1 VLVECRKRDHIM
13 VKTVNGGQ
21 ASDLTFL
28 GFDQAMTR
36 NFNGWRRYSA
46 PKLVTSLEEGDVLVD
61 GNVNPVLRIVKKKSS
76 VGMDVMFPGCWRE
89 IYSDGRLGCRDILSR
104 LFNIER
110 AHLPAMAS
118 FFAEINDLELLPS
131 KAAAGDYG
139 ELEALRDV
147 VVGVTS
153 CPDDEKCNTNPSEI
167 EVKVGSG

>member
-1 VLVECRKRDHIM
+1 
-13 VKTVNGGQ
+13 
-21 ASDLTFL
+21 
-28 GFDQAMTR
+28 
-36 NFNGWRRYSA
+36 
-46 PKLVTSLEEGDVLVD
+46 
-61 GNVNPVLRIVKKKSS
+61 
-76 VGMDVMFPGCWRE
+76 
-89 IYSDGRLGCRDILSR
+89 
-104 LFNIER
+104 
-110 AHLPAMAS
+110 MAS